1 MRQKKVLQGEHE
13 ANTTLLPISLW
24 GPGDGR
30 ACLFYFHP
38 LLSTLSWGWEGRLS
52 PSSSCPLSIFPIS
65 YHPPFWSGICPPL
78 LPRVKLRNGCQ
89 VTWFMGG
96 GMKTSVQYFRI
107 ITFVTPA
114 SQRVFSGLPSSLDP
128 FIVMWLRAVL
138 EEDLQGLLF
147 SIGQPIFSIGHL
159 KI

>member
-1 MRQKKVLQGEHE
+1 
-13 ANTTLLPISLW
+13 
-24 GPGDGR
+24 
-30 ACLFYFHP
+30 
-38 LLSTLSWGWEGRLS
+38 
-52 PSSSCPLSIFPIS
+52 
-65 YHPPFWSGICPPL
+65 
-78 LPRVKLRNGCQ
+78 
-89 VTWFMGG
+89 
-96 GMKTSVQYFRI
+96 MKTSVQYFRI
-107 ITFVTPA
+107 IAFVTPA